1 MEDTKKLI
9 EKYKRELMELS
20 RRSPKSAPAPSKTL
34 AHTVSAVPVVDDDP
48 KEPALDR
55 CGKKAADNRL
65 CERGKRRIPRGV

>member
-48 KEPALDR
+48 KD
-55 CGKKAADNRL
+55 ADNRL